1 VTLRRLAPLLT
12 LLALVAGA
20 SPSIAQDCRAGL
32 KPMMQADLYF
42 GRKSFSEA
50 RWARFL
56 ATEVTPRFPAGLT
69 VIDAKGQW
77 RNDRNV
83 IVREPS
89 KVLTVVMPADAE
101 DDARLGAIVEAYKT
115 RFHQQS
121 VGLVVR
127 PVCAAF

>member
-1 VTLRRLAPLLT
+1 VRRLIPLAA

-20 SPSIAQDCRAGL
+20 PHAAAQSIECPDGL
-32 KPMMQADLYF
+32 KPMVQADLYF
-42 GRKSFSEA
+42 GRKSVSEA

-56 ATEVTPRFPAGLT
+56 ASEVTTRFPAGLT

-83 IVREPS
+83 IAREPS
-89 KVLTVVMPADAE
+89 KVLTIVLPGTPE
-101 DDARLGAIVEAYKT
+101 DDARLRQIVAVYKT
-115 RFHQQS
+115 RFRQQS
-121 VGLVVR
+121 VGLVMR